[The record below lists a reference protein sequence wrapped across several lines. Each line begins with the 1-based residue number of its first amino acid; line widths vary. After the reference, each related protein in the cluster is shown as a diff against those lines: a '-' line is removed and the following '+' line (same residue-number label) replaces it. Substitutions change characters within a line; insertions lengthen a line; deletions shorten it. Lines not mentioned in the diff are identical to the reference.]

1 MTEVAAEL
9 IFTKCED
16 DVKLRFPASSLFEE
30 FYEVFLAPIC
40 FLWPWIYLRH
50 GYARWQDIQND
61 PRYAILNEPFKTEM
75 HKGNY
80 LEMKNK
86 FLARRFK
93 ASVEFFVLFFLKN
106 RKITIIHSSHYNLNT
121 NGTSLHLPA
130 MSAFHTNF
138 SLLLCLTVVVRAGS
152 GDRGAAEAG
161 GLPEYDPGPESPCH
175 GTQHSLCRGGMSGRV
190 PPAPVQRV
198 SGWEQTCQRR
208 AAQRSAAQCQ
218 KQQQFNL
225 ARFSYPVLINSFLWC
240 KVTGLF
246 VLRSV
251 SNQMQE
257 EILTWDSL
265 KSS

>member
-16 DVKLRFPASSLFEE
+16 DVQLHFPASSLFEE

-93 ASVEFFVLFFLKN
+93 ASVEFFVFVFFLKTE
-106 RKITIIHSSHYNLNT
+106 K
-121 NGTSLHLPA
+121 
-130 MSAFHTNF
+130 
-138 SLLLCLTVVVRAGS
+138 
-152 GDRGAAEAG
+152 
-161 GLPEYDPGPESPCH
+161 
-175 GTQHSLCRGGMSGRV
+175 
-190 PPAPVQRV
+190 
-198 SGWEQTCQRR
+198 
-208 AAQRSAAQCQ
+208 
-218 KQQQFNL
+218 
-225 ARFSYPVLINSFLWC
+225 
-240 KVTGLF
+240 
-246 VLRSV
+246 
-251 SNQMQE
+251 
-257 EILTWDSL
+257 
-265 KSS
+265 

>member
-1 MTEVAAEL
+1 
-9 IFTKCED
+9 
-16 DVKLRFPASSLFEE
+16 
-30 FYEVFLAPIC
+30 
-40 FLWPWIYLRH
+40 
-50 GYARWQDIQND
+50 
-61 PRYAILNEPFKTEM
+61 
-75 HKGNY
+75 
-80 LEMKNK
+80 
-86 FLARRFK
+86 
-93 ASVEFFVLFFLKN
+93 
-106 RKITIIHSSHYNLNT
+106 
-121 NGTSLHLPA
+121 

-225 ARFSYPVLINSFLWC
+225 ARFSYPVLINSFL
-240 KVTGLF
+240 
-246 VLRSV
+246 
-251 SNQMQE
+251 
-257 EILTWDSL
+257 
-265 KSS
+265 